1 MTVTTI
7 QIHPLLTGNASLT
20 AHLDIRSVYDILPD
34 IDMSTNYFTS
44 LDKATHFLNH
54 APVFLRY
61 ENGGEELL
69 NRDCI
74 KEQLNLDESLK
85 SPLPQSLYVFIIEE
99 HDLKVSTRVIRFVYA
114 QLQILMYRKTD
125 GNAVDLRKKAVDELA
140 NNSELNASIAR
151 EFFDENSLKMWH
163 YKKIFAAANLKERRI
178 RSLVKESKKDENV
191 VIKENKKDN
200 KSLRSSASEKV
211 SDSGI
216 NGTSTEGLAKKVK
229 KEKDVLEAERKHN
242 AEYQLSMMFEETKS

>member
-85 SPLPQSLYVFIIEE
+85 SPLPPSLYVFIIEE

-140 NNSELNASIAR
+140 NNSELNGRSQVPSATLLKGAR
-151 EFFDENSLKMWH
+151 TGDGFLEHLGVNFQ
-163 YKKIFAAANLKERRI
+163 RR
-178 RSLVKESKKDENV
+178 SPVQC
-191 VIKENKKDN
+191 
-200 KSLRSSASEKV
+200 
-211 SDSGI
+211 
-216 NGTSTEGLAKKVK
+216 LARPGV
-229 KEKDVLEAERKHN
+229 
-242 AEYQLSMMFEETKS
+242 Q